1 MPESKQESNERKYT
15 TAYNAG
21 KVNSRNKRGL
31 GLRRS
36 QISVCGKHRI
46 RPDAQRLPMQ
56 LGGTPAPVCYGGKD
70 NMKDRKL
77 SIRISETDLQTLH
90 HKAARANLSLTEYI
104 TKCSL
109 GKQIFVIDGLD
120 EVIRQQ
126 KAIGRNLN
134 QLTTLC
140 NMGKVDLVNLQPL
153 TDEYAKLNQTLTE
166 LLDRKRWAA

>member
-1 MPESKQESNERKYT
+1 
-15 TAYNAG
+15 
-21 KVNSRNKRGL
+21 
-31 GLRRS
+31 
-36 QISVCGKHRI
+36 
-46 RPDAQRLPMQ
+46 
-56 LGGTPAPVCYGGKD
+56 
-70 NMKDRKL
+70 MKDRKL
-77 SIRISETDLQTLH
+77 SIRISDDDLKIVRQKAGKAKLSITD
-90 HKAARANLSLTEYI
+90 YI
-104 TKCSL
+104 TKCCL

-140 NMGKVDLVNLQPL
+140 NMGKVDFVNLQPL